1 MQSYIIKIYHS
12 FDKWKAICQDFFEN
26 IGKTLKNHKMIFGVN
41 YQKWEYF
48 YSLTAGNKTFS
59 ALESQFYTYF
69 NNFQIAWDD
78 KWIWNYNNAVLWEI
92 LLENKS
98 FYPFKFD
105 PKSENTDFVF
115 SIFRSFDNLDLS
127 SDKFSLFVEITPI
140 VEESS
145 VFYMKYR
152 IKFLLFKLGLL
163 LHFFKY
169 IFNYKIQKD
178 WKKIWDE
185 YFGKK
190 LWKELFETKIYMV
203 MQSKDRTVA
212 ETKMRAIFNNFLV
225 FQNYPL
231 NEFHLKMHNW
241 VNIAELKDWI
251 NNLTKTLFS
260 AEELSAIFHFPNN
273 PKNETSLLKW
283 SAKKLA
289 IPVWIPTFDWEML
302 PNHEIKVIN
311 YPNDINIL
319 WTTDYRST
327 KVPVWIYDSDRLRH
341 MYVIGKTWV
350 GKSKML
356 VSLII
361 DDIKQWK
368 WLAIIDPHWDLIEE
382 ALMHVPE
389 HRKDDVIIFDPLDEK
404 YPFALNPLD
413 IKDNESKQVLAKW
426 FIDIFKKYFWTNWN
440 ARLEH
445 MLRMVFLALL
455 DKPDST
461 LFDIVRALT
470 DKDFRYTLI
479 EHIKDDVVKN
489 FWTNE
494 FAWWSQQFNTEA
506 IMPILNKV
514 SQLLSIDA
522 LKNIFWSK
530 ENKLDFR
537 YAMDNKKLL
546 FVKLPKWKLQEEIMW
561 FLGAIFVT
569 KIYQAAMWRQWVDK
583 EKRVPF
589 FLYIDEFQN
598 FATETFNEI
607 LSEARKYWLWLTIA
621 NQFIKQIPTNI
632 SDAIF
637 WNIWTLIS
645 FMISSEDSLHMK
657 NHFEPF
663 LTSYDL
669 SNLGQREFYVKTM
682 VKWSVKDPF
691 SLRSLYIEDPKIDVN
706 FIGSLYKIS
715 RSQYCTALA
724 EKKKIIEES
733 QKDVISKIEE
743 FVEPII

>member
-1 MQSYIIKIYHS
+1 MQSFIIKIYHS
-12 FDKWKAICQDFFEN
+12 FDKWKSACLDFFEN

-48 YSLTAGNKTFS
+48 YSLTAWNKTFS
-59 ALESQFYTYF
+59 SLESQFYTYF
-69 NNFQIAWDD
+69 NNFQVAWDN
-78 KWIWNYNNAVLWEI
+78 KWIWDYKNAILWEV
-92 LLENKS
+92 LLENKW

-105 PKSENTDFVF
+105 PKSENTDFIF
-115 SIFRSFDNLDLS
+115 SIFRSFDNLDITN
-127 SDKFSLFVEITPI
+127 DKFSFFVEIKPI
-140 VEESS
+140 IEESS
-145 VFYMKYR
+145 VFYLKSR
-152 IKFLLFKLGLL
+152 IKFLIFKLGLL
-163 LHFFKY
+163 LSFFKY

-185 YFGKK
+185 YFNKK
-190 LWKELFETKIYMV
+190 LSKELFETRLYLV
-203 MQSKDRTVA
+203 MQSKDKILA
-212 ETKMRAIFNNFLV
+212 ESKMRAIFNNFLV

-231 NEFHLKMHNW
+231 NEFHLKIHHTANLE
-241 VNIAELKDWI
+241 ELKEWNSGFKSTI
-251 NNLTKTLFS
+251 FS

-289 IPVWIPTFDWEML
+289 LPVWLPTFDYEML
-302 PNHEIKVIN
+302 ANHEIIAKN
-311 YPNDINIL
+311 YPQNINIL
-319 WTTDYRST
+319 WTTDYRSI
-327 KVPVWIYDSDRLRH
+327 KVPVWIYDEDRLRH

-356 VSLII
+356 VSQII

-368 WLAIIDPHWDLIEE
+368 GLAIIDPHWDLIEE

-389 HRKDDVIIFDPLDEK
+389 HRKNDVIIFDPLDEK
-404 YPFALNPLD
+404 FPFALNPLD
-413 IKDNESKQVLAKW
+413 IKSNESKQVLAKW

-440 ARLEH
+440 PRLEH

-455 DKPDST
+455 DKKDST

-470 DKDFRYTLI
+470 DKDFRYSLI
-479 EHIKDDVVKN
+479 EVIKDDVVKN

-494 FAWWSQQFNTEA
+494 FAGWSQQFNTEA

-537 YAMDNKKLL
+537 HAMDTNKMI

-569 KIYQAAMWRQWVDK
+569 KIYQAAMWRQWIEK

-607 LSEARKYWLWLTIA
+607 LSEARKYWLWLIVA
-621 NQFIKQIPTNI
+621 NQFMKQIPTNI

-637 WNIWTLIS
+637 WNVGTLIS
-645 FMISSEDSLHMK
+645 FMISSEDALHMK

-663 LTSYDL
+663 LSSYDL
-669 SNLGQREFYVKTM
+669 SNLSQREFYVKTM
-682 VKWSVKDPF
+682 VKWSIKDPF
-691 SLRSLYIEDPKIDVN
+691 SLRSLYIPDPKIDHN
-706 FIGSLYKIS
+706 FIGGLYQIS
-715 RSQYCTALA
+715 RSTYCTTLA